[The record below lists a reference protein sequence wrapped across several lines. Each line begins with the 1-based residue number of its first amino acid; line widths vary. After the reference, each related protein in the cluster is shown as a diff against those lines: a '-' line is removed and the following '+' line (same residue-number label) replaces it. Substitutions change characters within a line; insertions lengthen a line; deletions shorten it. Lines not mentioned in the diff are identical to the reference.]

1 MRVKRSTRI
10 LISGGGTGGHIFPAI
25 SIANALREINHELE
39 ILFVGALGQM
49 EMERIPE
56 AGYRIVGLPIAG
68 LQRSLS
74 LKNLS
79 FPFKLLRSL
88 RQASRIVKDFKPD
101 VAIGV
106 GGYASGPV
114 LWMAQRR
121 GIPTL
126 IQEQNSYAGLTN
138 KLLGRRANA
147 ICVAYKGMERYFPK
161 ERIVLTGNP
170 IRQELASI
178 EGLQREATEYFG
190 VPEGNH
196 VVLVIG
202 GSLGARTINRSI
214 MGQLAKLLEKEKLT
228 LIWQTGKIYYSNI
241 KMKVAG
247 LEGDSLKVYDFISRM
262 DLAYSIA
269 NLVVSRAGACTI
281 SELSQVGKPTI
292 LIPSPN
298 VAEDH
303 QTKNAKALVS
313 EGAAIMI
320 TDERAPEQ
328 LADRIIESIDNP
340 EILNAMSERIRSM
353 AIANSAELI
362 ARKVLELVGG
372 ESNDI

>member
-1 MRVKRSTRI
+1 VKRSTRI